1 MNIIR
6 YLLSAVS
13 VMVCLS
19 GCIWEDRSDCTCD
32 VILSFI
38 YTGDGDTDI
47 FPEKIDKVNM
57 YVYSANGYSL
67 EGEYSFDAAALD
79 ETQGAHLYLRPGNY
93 RIVCWGNA
101 MESTHVHSVYGEAKV
116 AEPEYF
122 GSSQDF
128 SGTDDLYFSDI
139 EITVPETLA
148 DVEETCVFESSHIDM
163 MVKLKGFK
171 GALGSRAAGTGI
183 TLTHT
188 GCPAYTDFFN
198 VPAQNEKCEVIPEI
212 QDDPDNEDSYIL
224 KYHVLRFSEQE
235 ETAIDIRDLEGN
247 SILDEGPIS
256 VTDFI
261 RNYGVEIDGVQE
273 ASVAI
278 KLTLG
283 PIGVE
288 VADWNIVDV
297 KPGFD

>member
-1 MNIIR
+1 MKSG
-6 YLLSAVS
+6 LLILLGAAF
-13 VMVCLS
+13 CLLT
-19 GCIWEDRSDCTCD
+19 GCIREDRSDCSCD
-32 VILSFI
+32 VFLDFL
-38 YTGDGDTDI
+38 YTGDGQTDI
-47 FPEKIDKVNM
+47 FPDKIDKVNM
-57 YVYSANGYSL
+57 YVYSAADRSL
-67 EGEYSFDAAALD
+67 AGEYELDKAALT
-79 ETQGAHLYLRPGNY
+79 EHQGIHLYLRPGNY

-101 MESTHVHSVYGEAKV
+101 ADRTHIHKVYDEAKV
-116 AEPEYF
+116 AEPVWFKSDEF
-122 GSSQDF
+122 FTGNDE
-128 SGTDDLYFSDI
+128 LYFSEL
-139 EITVPETLA
+139 EISVPETLR
-148 DVEETCVFESSHIDM
+148 DVEETCNFECSHIDM
-163 MVKLKGFK
+163 YVQLKGFK
-171 GALGSRAAGTGI
+171 GAIGPDGQKADIVVA
-183 TLTHT
+183 HT
-188 GCPAYTDFFN
+188 GLPAYTDFFN

-212 QDDPDNEDSYIL
+212 HDDPDNEDSYIL

>member
-1 MNIIR
+1 MLGAAFC
-6 YLLSAVS
+6 LLT
-13 VMVCLS
+13 
-19 GCIWEDRSDCTCD
+19 GCIREDRSDCSCD
-32 VILSFI
+32 VFLDFL
-38 YTGDGDTDI
+38 YTGDGQTDI
-47 FPEKIDKVNM
+47 FPDKIDKVNM
-57 YVYSANGYSL
+57 YVYSAADRSL
-67 EGEYSFDAAALD
+67 AGEYELDKAALT
-79 ETQGAHLYLRPGNY
+79 EHQGIHLYLRPGDY

-101 MESTHVHSVYGEAKV
+101 AERTHIHKVYDEAKV
-116 AEPEYF
+116 GEPVWFKSDEF
-122 GSSQDF
+122 FTGNDE
-128 SGTDDLYFSDI
+128 LYFSEL
-139 EITVPETLA
+139 EISVPETLR
-148 DVEETCVFESSHIDM
+148 DVEGTCNFECSHIDM
-163 MVKLKGFK
+163 YVQLKGFK
-171 GALGSRAAGTGI
+171 GAIGPDGQKADIVVA
-183 TLTHT
+183 HT
-188 GCPAYTDFFN
+188 GLPAYTDFFN
-198 VPAQNEKCEVIPEI
+198 VPAQDERCEVIPEI
-212 QDDPDNEDSYIL
+212 HDDPDNDDSYIL

>member
-1 MNIIR
+1 MKSG
-6 YLLSAVS
+6 LLILLGAAF
-13 VMVCLS
+13 CLLT
-19 GCIWEDRSDCTCD
+19 GCIREDRSDCSCD
-32 VILSFI
+32 VFLDFL
-38 YTGDGDTDI
+38 YTGDGQTDI
-47 FPEKIDKVNM
+47 FPDKIDKVNM
-57 YVYSANGYSL
+57 YVYSAADRSL
-67 EGEYSFDAAALD
+67 AGEYELDKAALT
-79 ETQGAHLYLRPGNY
+79 EYQGIHLYLRPGDY

-101 MESTHVHSVYGEAKV
+101 AERTHIHKVYDEAKV
-116 AEPEYF
+116 GEPVWFKSDEF
-122 GSSQDF
+122 FTGNDE
-128 SGTDDLYFSDI
+128 LYFSEL
-139 EITVPETLA
+139 EISVPETLR
-148 DVEETCVFESSHIDM
+148 DVEGTCNFECSHIDM
-163 MVKLKGFK
+163 YVQLKGFK
-171 GALGSRAAGTGI
+171 GAIGPDGQKADIVVA
-183 TLTHT
+183 HT
-188 GCPAYTDFFN
+188 GLPAYTDFFN

-212 QDDPDNEDSYIL
+212 HDDPDNDDSYIL

>member
-1 MNIIR
+1 MKSRFLIL
-6 YLLSAVS
+6 LLSAF
-13 VMVCLS
+13 CLS
-19 GCIWEDRSDCTCD
+19 TGCIREDRSDCTCD
-32 VILSFI
+32 VFLDFV
-38 YTGDGDTDI
+38 YTGDGNTDI
-47 FPEKIDKVNM
+47 FPDKIGNVNL
-57 YVYSANGYSL
+57 YVYSAQDNSL
-67 EGEYSFDAAALD
+67 VAEYALD
-79 ETQGAHLYLRPGNY
+79 KASLTELQGIRMHLRPGSY

-101 MESTHVHSVYGEAKV
+101 ADRTHIHKVYDEAKV
-116 AEPEYF
+116 AEPVWFKSDEF
-122 GSSQDF
+122 FTGNDE
-128 SGTDDLYFSDI
+128 LYFSEL
-139 EITVPETLA
+139 EISVPETLR
-148 DVEETCVFESSHIDM
+148 DVEGTCNFECSHIDM
-163 MVKLKGFK
+163 YVQLKGFK
-171 GALGSRAAGTGI
+171 GAIGPDGQEADIVVA
-183 TLTHT
+183 HT
-188 GCPAYTDFFN
+188 GLPAYTDFFN
-198 VPAQNEKCEVIPEI
+198 VPAQDERCEVIPEI
-212 QDDPDNEDSYIL
+212 QDDPDNDDSYIL

>member
-1 MNIIR
+1 MKSG
-6 YLLSAVS
+6 LLILLGAAF
-13 VMVCLS
+13 CLLT
-19 GCIWEDRSDCTCD
+19 GCIREDRSDCSCD
-32 VILSFI
+32 VFLDFL
-38 YTGDGDTDI
+38 YTGDGQTDI
-47 FPEKIDKVNM
+47 FPDKIDKVNM
-57 YVYSANGYSL
+57 YVYSAADRSL
-67 EGEYSFDAAALD
+67 AGEYELDKAALT
-79 ETQGAHLYLRPGNY
+79 EHQGIHLYLRPGDY

-101 MESTHVHSVYGEAKV
+101 AERTHIHKVYDEAKV
-116 AEPEYF
+116 AEPVWFKSDEF
-122 GSSQDF
+122 FTGNDE
-128 SGTDDLYFSDI
+128 LYFSEL
-139 EITVPETLA
+139 EISVPETLR
-148 DVEETCVFESSHIDM
+148 DVEGTCNFECSHIDM
-163 MVKLKGFK
+163 YVQLKGFK
-171 GALGSRAAGTGI
+171 GAIGPDGQKADI
-183 TLTHT
+183 TVAHT
-188 GCPAYTDFFN
+188 GVPAYTDFFN

-212 QDDPDNEDSYIL
+212 HDDPDNEDSYIL
-224 KYHVLRFSEQE
+224 RYHVLRFSEQE

>member
-1 MNIIR
+1 MKSG
-6 YLLSAVS
+6 LLILLGAAF
-13 VMVCLS
+13 CLLT
-19 GCIWEDRSDCTCD
+19 GCIREDRSDCSCD
-32 VILSFI
+32 VFLDFL
-38 YTGDGDTDI
+38 YTGDGQTDI
-47 FPEKIDKVNM
+47 FPDKIDKVNM
-57 YVYSANGYSL
+57 YVYSAADRSL
-67 EGEYSFDAAALD
+67 AGEYELDKAALT
-79 ETQGAHLYLRPGNY
+79 EHQGIHLYLRPGDY

-101 MESTHVHSVYGEAKV
+101 AERTHIHKVYDEAKV
-116 AEPEYF
+116 AEPVWFKSDEF
-122 GSSQDF
+122 FTGNDE
-128 SGTDDLYFSDI
+128 LYFSEL
-139 EITVPETLA
+139 EISVPETLR
-148 DVEETCVFESSHIDM
+148 DVEGTCNFECSHIDM
-163 MVKLKGFK
+163 YVQLKGFK
-171 GALGSRAAGTGI
+171 GAIGPDGQEADIVVA
-183 TLTHT
+183 HT
-188 GCPAYTDFFN
+188 GLPAYTDFFN

-212 QDDPDNEDSYIL
+212 HDDPDNEDSYIL
-224 KYHVLRFSEQE
+224 RYHVLRFSEQE

>member
-1 MNIIR
+1 MKSR
-6 YLLSAVS
+6 LLILLGAAF
-13 VMVCLS
+13 CLLT
-19 GCIWEDRSDCTCD
+19 GCIREDRSDCSCD
-32 VILSFI
+32 VFLDFL
-38 YTGDGDTDI
+38 YTGDGQTDI
-47 FPEKIDKVNM
+47 FPDKIDKVNM
-57 YVYSANGYSL
+57 YVYSAADRSL
-67 EGEYSFDAAALD
+67 AGEYELDKAALT
-79 ETQGAHLYLRPGNY
+79 EHQGIHLYLRPGDY

-101 MESTHVHSVYGEAKV
+101 AERTHIHKVYDEAKV
-116 AEPEYF
+116 AEPVWFKSDEF
-122 GSSQDF
+122 FTGNDE
-128 SGTDDLYFSDI
+128 LYFSEL
-139 EITVPETLA
+139 EISVPETLR
-148 DVEETCVFESSHIDM
+148 DVEGTCNFECSHIDM
-163 MVKLKGFK
+163 YVQLKGFK
-171 GALGSRAAGTGI
+171 GAIGTDGQEADI
-183 TLTHT
+183 VVAHT
-188 GCPAYTDFFN
+188 GLPAYTDFFN
-198 VPAQNEKCEVIPEI
+198 VPAQDERCEVIPEI
-212 QDDPDNEDSYIL
+212 HDDPDNDDSYIL

>member
-1 MNIIR
+1 MKSG
-6 YLLSAVS
+6 LLILLGAAF
-13 VMVCLS
+13 CLLT
-19 GCIWEDRSDCTCD
+19 GCIREDRSDCSCD
-32 VILSFI
+32 VFLDFL
-38 YTGDGDTDI
+38 YTGDGQTDI
-47 FPEKIDKVNM
+47 FPDKIDKVNM
-57 YVYSANGYSL
+57 YVYSAADRSL
-67 EGEYSFDAAALD
+67 AGEYELDKAALT
-79 ETQGAHLYLRPGNY
+79 EHQGIHLYLRPGNY

-101 MESTHVHSVYGEAKV
+101 ADRTHIHKVYDEAKV
-116 AEPEYF
+116 AEPVWF
-122 GSSQDF
+122 KSDDF
-128 SGTDDLYFSDI
+128 FTGNDELYFSEL
-139 EITVPETLA
+139 EISVPETLR
-148 DVEETCVFESSHIDM
+148 DVEGTCNFECSHIDM
-163 MVKLKGFK
+163 YVQLKGFK
-171 GALGSRAAGTGI
+171 GAIGSDGQKADIVVA
-183 TLTHT
+183 HT
-188 GCPAYTDFFN
+188 GLPAYTDFFN

-212 QDDPDNEDSYIL
+212 HDDPDNEDSYIL

>member
-1 MNIIR
+1 MLGTAFC
-6 YLLSAVS
+6 LLT
-13 VMVCLS
+13 
-19 GCIWEDRSDCTCD
+19 GCIREDRSDCSCD
-32 VILSFI
+32 VFLDFL
-38 YTGDGDTDI
+38 YTGDGQTDI
-47 FPEKIDKVNM
+47 FPDKIDKVNM
-57 YVYSANGYSL
+57 YVYSAADRSL
-67 EGEYSFDAAALD
+67 AGEYELDKAALT
-79 ETQGAHLYLRPGNY
+79 EHQGIHLYLRPGNY

-101 MESTHVHSVYGEAKV
+101 ADRTHIHKVYDEAKV
-116 AEPEYF
+116 AEPVWFKSDEF
-122 GSSQDF
+122 FTGNDE
-128 SGTDDLYFSDI
+128 LYFSEL
-139 EITVPETLA
+139 EISVPETLR
-148 DVEETCVFESSHIDM
+148 DVEETCNFECSHIDM
-163 MVKLKGFK
+163 YVQLKGFK
-171 GALGSRAAGTGI
+171 GAIGPDGQKADIVVA
-183 TLTHT
+183 HT
-188 GCPAYTDFFN
+188 GLPAYTDFFN

-212 QDDPDNEDSYIL
+212 HDDPDNEDSYIL
-224 KYHVLRFSEQE
+224 KYPVLRFSEQE